1 MAVTPAIEPEPA
13 APAAVEIASPV
24 EKRRAIVDALVVED
38 FQALVEAMGSADDL
52 ARMAQ
57 DRQRDLERAKEPDYK
72 PSEAE
77 IAIDGVLA
85 KLATRE
91 GVDALVAEWQPL
103 LAEQANAKVIE
114 FNLGLAAMM
123 SALGEDKSASV
134 EELRQRGQL
143 ILAVQAWANGVDF
156 NDAARLRRAVD
167 AAAGFVRKSGVRSSR
182 DFMAMPFEDL
192 VIRLDDALR
201 AGKEILAAY
210 DLDVD
215 ALLRSIEFSVVSR
228 DGDRARIRTE
238 ATVLGVRLSH
248 EEELRWYMNDW
259 MDAGAVDSIERWEGE
274 HPDGAGATEAQAEAQ
289 TAAVE
294 AAAEP
299 ELSARQVE
307 SVPSCKAPAD
317 TATE

>member
-1 MAVTPAIEPEPA
+1 
-13 APAAVEIASPV
+13 
-24 EKRRAIVDALVVED
+24 
-38 FQALVEAMGSADDL
+38 
-52 ARMAQ
+52 MAQ

-72 PSEAE
+72 PSEAG

-123 SALGEDKSASV
+123 NALGEDKSASA

-156 NDAARLRRAVD
+156 NDASRLRRAVD

-182 DFMAMPFEDL
+182 DFMTMPFEDL

-228 DGDRARIRTE
+228 DGDRARIRSE

-248 EEELRWYMNDW
+248 EEDLRWYRDDW
-259 MDAGAVDSIERWEGE
+259 MDASVVDSIERWEGE
-274 HPDGAGATEAQAEAQ
+274 HPEGAGATEAQADVQ
-289 TAAVE
+289 TPAVE
-294 AAAEP
+294 AAAEA